1 MTNARKI
8 VGGVDTQ
15 LTKNVLRQTGLPR
28 KPRGRQAEAT
38 MECRREQKA
47 EDLGE
52 GRYGPRI

>member
-1 MTNARKI
+1 MTSARKV

-15 LTKNVLRQTGLPR
+15 LAKNVPR
-28 KPRGRQAEAT
+28 KPRGRQRPA
-38 MECRREQKA
+38 MGCRGEQTA